1 MAADIG
7 AVGDSRSRLLGSV
20 TQAQQADEIQDLTVQ
35 DDFDPFDSYC
45 ELPEESID
53 AHLSVPAQNE

>member
-1 MAADIG
+1 MAAEQG
-7 AVGDSRSRLLGSV
+7 AAGDGRTRVLGSGV
-20 TQAQQADEIQDLTVQ
+20 QTQQTDEIPDINVQ